1 MAEPLKATFFTLQ
14 KRDRAVLLPAT
25 LVFLLIMAVLI
36 GLFVALN
43 WGALLHM
50 RDVIEMASANEQ
62 MGEEQAAQFVFGM
75 FGFFGMILLFMFP
88 LYLAIASYEA
98 ACLRWMIR
106 GEAPGLFG
114 LTINNDVW
122 RVWGVYWCWLIAQFV
137 VSTAV
142 SILTMPLI
150 FMTMGDIMTDPSPEG
165 MLRWQLTVQLPVSL
179 LQYIPLAFIG
189 VRFAPAAATS
199 VLRKRFAFF
208 DAWKVTDGRFWSL
221 LGSFALLW
229 LIVAAVDVAIFAA
242 ALGGLLGDLV
252 PRLFTDW
259 VNFPGEE
266 LTRRVISPMG
276 LTLVGA
282 AYAANGVVF
291 LIYSVLSYGINAR
304 AALAAQA
311 DGKIAPYQGAD

>member
-1 MAEPLKATFFTLQ
+1 MAEPLKATFFALQ

-25 LVFLLIMAVLI
+25 IIFLLILTVII

-43 WGALLHM
+43 WSTLLHL
-50 RDVIEMASANEQ
+50 RDVVEMAKADEQ
-62 MGEEQAAQFVFGM
+62 MGEEQAAQFIFGM
-75 FGFFGMILLFMFP
+75 FGFFGMIFLFMFP

-122 RVWGVYWCWLIAQFV
+122 RVWGVYWCWMIAQFA
-137 VSTAV
+137 VSMAA

-150 FMTMGDIMTDPSPEG
+150 FMTMGDIMTDPSPEA
-165 MLRWQLTVQLPVSL
+165 MWRWQLAVQLPVSL

-199 VLRKRFAFF
+199 VLRNRFAFF

-229 LIVAAVDVAIFAA
+229 LIAAVVGAAIFAA
-242 ALGGLLGDLV
+242 ALGGVFGDLL
-252 PRLFTDW
+252 PRIFTDW
-259 VNFPGEE
+259 PNVPSEE
-266 LTRRVISPMG
+266 LTRRVFSPMAFTMIG
-276 LTLVGA
+276 V
-282 AYAANGVVF
+282 AYAANAIVV
-291 LIYSVLSYGINAR
+291 LVYSIMSYGVNAR
-304 AALAAQA
+304 AALAAQE
-311 DGKIAPYQGAD
+311 DGKIAPYVET